1 VGAWGAGTF
10 ENDDVMDWVA
20 ELNALAP
27 ADLEKILAHSADEP
41 GYLESSA
48 ASVALGAAEVAA
60 ALNGSPLPS
69 APKEIEQWVK
79 KHPQAL
85 TPDLKKLALRAV
97 DRVRRNSELKD
108 LWMEADGLTDWIE
121 LLKDLQARLGG

>member
-1 VGAWGAGTF
+1 VGAWGTGSF

-20 ELNALAP
+20 ELNTLAP
-27 ADLEKILAHSADEP
+27 AGLEKILAQAADEP
-41 GYLESSA
+41 AYLESPT
-48 ASVALGAAEVAA
+48 ASVALGAAEVVA
-60 ALNGSPLPS
+60 ALSGSPSAS
-69 APKEIEQWVK
+69 APKEVAQWVK

-85 TPDLKKLALRAV
+85 TPRLKDAALRAA

-121 LLKDLQARLGG
+121 VLKDLQARLGG